1 MSIFAQNCTFVHIC
15 VQLLLNLVNFVC
27 ANITLLNIMHTFAA
41 DFPKR
46 CLRI

>member
-15 VQLLLNLVNFVC
+15 VHLLLNLVNSVC
-27 ANITLLNIMHTFAA
+27 ANITLLNIMSTFAP
-41 DFPKR
+41 DFQKR